1 MTQEILNTLRGWY
14 ESGIERHA
22 MNVRIMVNNPIA
34 IHDHTD
40 FMGAVEAE
48 LEKIAEYQVPQ
59 SGDSSHLEGRP
70 HVYGDHGRVWRVIQ
84 NWPHLV

>member
-48 LEKIAEYQVPQ
+48 LEKIAEYQ
-59 SGDSSHLEGRP
+59 DKLEALNF
-70 HVYGDHGRVWRVIQ
+70 VIGG
-84 NWPHLV
+84 NS

>member
-1 MTQEILNTLRGWY
+1 MTQEILNTLRRWY

-48 LEKIAEYQVPQ
+48 LEKIAEYQ
-59 SGDSSHLEGRP
+59 DKLEALNF
-70 HVYGDHGRVWRVIQ
+70 VIGGIA
-84 NWPHLV
+84 NE